1 MFSLDD
7 MKVKVLVDQL
17 CLTLYDPLDYSPPS
31 SSVHGI
37 VQVRIL
43 EWLAIPFSR
52 GSSWPR
58 DRTWVSHIAGRFFTI
73 WATRSMGAKTMTTF
87 VIFVSQH
94 LSPVLVHCK
103 PSTPICWID
112 KKKLADD
119 PVFRSALCLLFKKY
133 LCLLSYRLG
142 AGCRVAIGTICLS
155 FLKFLYSFPN
165 DEAS

>member
-52 GSSWPR
+52 GSS
-58 DRTWVSHIAGRFFTI
+58 
-73 WATRSMGAKTMTTF
+73 
-87 VIFVSQH
+87 
-94 LSPVLVHCK
+94 
-103 PSTPICWID
+103 
-112 KKKLADD
+112 
-119 PVFRSALCLLFKKY
+119 
-133 LCLLSYRLG
+133 
-142 AGCRVAIGTICLS
+142 
-155 FLKFLYSFPN
+155 
-165 DEAS
+165 